1 MEDGEDRASGEGF
14 GELLAI
20 PDEDRRHELLDGEL
34 VERAP
39 SSVNHGAAEFGLLA
53 FLGQFRRA
61 GERGEEDG
69 WVFAVGPELALGPR
83 DVFRP
88 LLAGW
93 IRRRLAA
100 VPAEKPLRVVPDF
113 VVELDSAP
121 RTAEQ
126 DRRLATYH
134 RAAVRYVWLVDAE
147 ARRLLVLERGDDEY
161 CELVTAWGRER
172 VFAEPFDA
180 IEVGVSDILGDDDDD
195 EPE

>member
-1 MEDGEDRASGEGF
+1 MGSGDERMSARSF
-14 GELLAI
+14 GELPAL
-20 PDEDRRHELLDGEL
+20 PDEDRSHELLDGEL

-39 SSVNHGAAEFGLLA
+39 CSVEQGAAEFGLLA

-69 WVFAVGPELALGPR
+69 WLFAVGPELALGPR

-93 IRRRLAA
+93 VRRRLAE
-100 VPAEKPLRVVPDF
+100 VPPEKPLRVVPDF

-126 DRRLATYH
+126 DRRLAIYH
-134 RAAVRYVWLVDAE
+134 RSAVRYIWLVDAE

-180 IEVGVSDILGDDDDD
+180 IEVGVSDLLGDDYD